1 VADRAAGLATGE
13 CVRAPIRELARRLS
27 GTVEVLLLWH
37 PEIERVEL
45 SVHDAA
51 SGAGFQFEVAP
62 AHAIDAFNHPY
73 AYAARCENSYRAG
86 SNSRG

>member
-1 VADRAAGLATGE
+1 MADLAGLATGE

-45 SVHDAA
+45 SVFDPATGA
-51 SGAGFQFEVAP
+51 SFQFEVAP
-62 AHAIDAFNHPY
+62 ANAIDAFNHPY
-73 AYAARCENSYRAG
+73 AYAARCENSYRAH
-86 SNSRG
+86 